1 MEHIPLV
8 RINTND
14 ANTEASSTSTPRQGR
29 SASVINSFFERM
41 ANTDTVASSSLKNRR
56 KSLSPRRSKYRPNP
70 SIRPSSRASEE
81 RRLLRQA
88 GKNYAKARH
97 QRLKPTPKPKPKPK
111 KRPVRPNSATGSNY
125 LSGGSV
131 WERLANADTF
141 ASASAK
147 SKVKRPLTSTLRS
160 TRRGRR
166 ANNFRSQKLKC
177 DHYKKKCDIV
187 ARCCN
192 RVFACRLCHDKI
204 SDHGPIGTYRVKEVV
219 CKECNTRQKRSNK
232 CIKCSIVF
240 AEYYCNICNIWMDN
254 SQEPYHCHQC
264 KSCRLG
270 GQSNHRHCLD
280 CDNCIPAKTYL
291 THECK
296 NKKNNTCCPVCMEDL
311 DMCIDVGVHSDLA
324 VKNLACGHG
333 IHADCFKNLKGS
345 FYSCPICGTK
355 SLIEASSVD
364 GASTDSD
371 TDSDESLMSHEN
383 DDEDP
388 FQEAV
393 AKKVS
398 VDFVKL
404 LIESGS
410 PDLFTNEDKYGNN
423 LLHLAC
429 RFNAPVKVVEL
440 LLDNGPEGM
449 ITAKNMYGYTPLHLA
464 AQYQASPEIVQI
476 LLDSG
481 PDNIVTYQDNDGYTP
496 LHLACQFEASVQVV
510 QALLDKGPNDLI
522 MLRDND
528 GYLPLHLA
536 CHFKATVEVI
546 QILLDEGPAEMIT
559 CLDNDG
565 YTPLHLGCRYNAP
578 LNVIK
583 LLLDRAADETVN
595 AQDHEGYTPLHLA
608 CEHNASVEVIIML
621 LDNGPSD
628 TITAKTN
635 NGNTSLYLACE
646 NQASSDIVRV
656 LLKRGPPDSAD
667 SQEHEGDNALHVAC
681 QFKAPLEVVR
691 LLLEKGSSD
700 IVTAKTND
708 DYTPLHLAAQFNA
721 SFDIIKLLL
730 LNGADEC
737 LTFQEVDGYNPLDL
751 ALENQA
757 PDEVIKLLL
766 EYSPSTIVTSQ
777 TNKGWNALHHAC
789 TYNSPIDVLQLI
801 IDKAPLEIF
810 TATTRRLLLPLH
822 HAVAVRHREAVKL
835 IIQVAGLEI
844 LTSTIECN
852 PLPSGIIKEIIEHH
866 LPGDDVVKT
875 AILNNHP
882 PALKYATGS
891 VRANGSF
898 ILEAVKNNGNVLEF
912 APHQFREDKEIVL
925 AAVKTTPGSLKFALG
940 NLAHDDDCLAAAE
953 LSVTEQAGKSDLPL
967 VVMSTPYSVGES
979 TTSYATEFVLWINQS
994 GFFHQFRVYHP
1005 NAGKRETCDPNYTTL
1020 SWPCRGTSDT
1030 CEKPRYLKVGVPRE
1044 NECCWRFNFRYHL
1057 EKGKNSGGFMI
1068 QLAGWDE
1075 LMDTHNLDRGQQIE
1089 MEMAEQVG
1097 IKVFRVLE
1105 TQDMIDTGDL
1115 QLDHRQIGKLQRVI
1129 KTWLDGNRTDLSIVD
1144 VMLPKVDTDASLL
1157 LDVLANESF
1166 LNHEEDLVIETL
1178 NQISSS
1184 DREITKSHQNLA

>member
-1 MEHIPLV
+1 
-8 RINTND
+8 
-14 ANTEASSTSTPRQGR
+14 
-29 SASVINSFFERM
+29 
-41 ANTDTVASSSLKNRR
+41 
-56 KSLSPRRSKYRPNP
+56 
-70 SIRPSSRASEE
+70 
-81 RRLLRQA
+81 
-88 GKNYAKARH
+88 
-97 QRLKPTPKPKPKPK
+97 
-111 KRPVRPNSATGSNY
+111 
-125 LSGGSV
+125 V

-147 SKVKRPLTSTLRS
+147 SKVKRPLTSTLR
-160 TRRGRR
+160 GRR
-166 ANNFRSQKLKC
+166 KRYLDNFNTKKLKC
-177 DHYKKKCDIV
+177 DHYEKNCNIV

-192 RVFACRLCHDKI
+192 RTFACRLCHDAI
-204 SDHGPIGTYRVKEVV
+204 SLHGPIGKYRVKKVV

-240 AEYYCNICNIWMDN
+240 AEYYCDICNIWMDN

-264 KSCRLG
+264 NSCRLG

-280 CDNCIPAKTYL
+280 CDNCIPIKTYL

-311 DMCIDVGVHSDLA
+311 DMGMDVDINSDLYNSDLA
-324 VKNLACGHG
+324 VKSLACGHA
-333 IHADCFKNLKGS
+333 IHTNCFKTLKGA
-345 FYSCPICGTK
+345 FYSCPICGVK
-355 SLIEASSVD
+355 SLIEALSVD

-371 TDSDESLMSHEN
+371 TDSDESLMSQEE
-383 DDEDP
+383 DTDDP

-449 ITAKNMYGYTPLHLA
+449 IIAKNMYGYTPLHLA
-464 AQYQASPEIVQI
+464 AQYKASTEIVQI

-510 QALLDKGPNDLI
+510 QALLDKGPTDLI

-536 CHFKATVEVI
+536 CHFKATVEVVE
-546 QILLDEGPAEMIT
+546 ILLDEGPAEMVT

-565 YTPLHLGCRYNAP
+565 YTPLHLCCRYNAP
-578 LNVIK
+578 INVIK
-583 LLLDRAADETVN
+583 LLLDRAAAETVN

-621 LDNGPSD
+621 LDYGPSE

-635 NGNTSLYLACE
+635 NGNTALYLACE
-646 NQASSDIVRV
+646 NQASPDIVRV
-656 LLKRGPPDSAD
+656 LLERGPPDSAD
-667 SQEHEGDNALHVAC
+667 KQEHEGDNALHVAC
-681 QFKAPLEVVR
+681 QFKAPLEVVQ
-691 LLLEKGSSD
+691 LLLEHGSSD

-721 SFDIIKLLL
+721 EYDIIKLLL
-730 LNGADEC
+730 LNGANEC
-737 LTFQEVDGYNPLDL
+737 LTYQEVDGYNPLHL
-751 ALENQA
+751 ALENHA
-757 PDEVIKLLL
+757 PDDVIKLLL

-789 TYNSPIDVLQLI
+789 TYKSPIEVMQLI
-801 IDKAPLEIF
+801 IDKAPYEVL
-810 TATTRRLLLPLH
+810 TATTRRLLIPLH
-822 HAVAVRHREAVKL
+822 HAVAVRYKEAIKL
-835 IIQVAGLEI
+835 IVQIAGLEI
-844 LTSTIECN
+844 LTSTTKCN
-852 PLPSGIIKEIIEHH
+852 PLPPSIIKEIIEHH
-866 LPGDDVVKT
+866 LPGDDIVKT

-882 PALKYATGS
+882 PALKFATGS

-898 ILEAVKNNGNVLEF
+898 VLEAVKNNGNVLEF

-967 VVMSTPYSVGES
+967 VVMSTPYSIGES
-979 TTSYATEFVLWINQS
+979 TTSYSTEFVLWINQS
-994 GFFHQFRVYHP
+994 VFFHQFRVYHP

-1020 SWPCRGTSDT
+1020 SWPCRGTSET

-1044 NECCWRFNFRYHL
+1044 SECCWRFNFRYHL
-1057 EKGKNSGGFMI
+1057 EKSKNSGGYMI

-1089 MEMAEQVG
+1089 MDMAEQVG

-1105 TQDMIDTGDL
+1105 IQDMIDTGDL
-1115 QLDHRQIGKLQRVI
+1115 QLDHRQIGQLQRI
-1129 KTWLDGNRTDLSIVD
+1129 IRSWLEGNRKDLSIVD

-1157 LDVLANESF
+1157 LDVVASESF
-1166 LNHEEDLVIETL
+1166 ISHEEDSVIETL
-1178 NQISSS
+1178 NQIS
-1184 DREITKSHQNLA
+1184 KSR